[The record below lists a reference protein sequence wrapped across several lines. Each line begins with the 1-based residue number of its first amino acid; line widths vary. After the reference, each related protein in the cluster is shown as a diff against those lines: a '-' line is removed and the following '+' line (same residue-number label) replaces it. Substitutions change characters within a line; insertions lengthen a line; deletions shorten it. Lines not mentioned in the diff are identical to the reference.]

1 MQYRV
6 TNFMPVFIKIMLLF
20 MLLKM
25 LKYSR
30 IPIQVNILYKAYL
43 NLIIVKFVV
52 VNFILLSKEFTL
64 KIVYYYVIGI
74 ADLES
79 DLGLFERSLV
89 SELLLF
95 SRRTTNANACDMR
108 SK

>member
-1 MQYRV
+1 MECRV
-6 TNFMPVFIKIMLLF
+6 RNFMPVFIKKF

-30 IPIQVNILYKAYL
+30 IPINISYKAYL

-52 VNFILLSKEFTL
+52 VNLSKEFIL
-64 KIVYYYVIGI
+64 KVVYYYVI
-74 ADLES
+74 AYLES